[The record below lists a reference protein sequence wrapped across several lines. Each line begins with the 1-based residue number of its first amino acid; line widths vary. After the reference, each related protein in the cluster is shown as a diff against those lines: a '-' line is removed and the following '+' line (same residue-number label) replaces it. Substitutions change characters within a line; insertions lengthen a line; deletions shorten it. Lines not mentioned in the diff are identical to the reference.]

1 MPNPTNSVN
10 TMPTTTSPRRLTRS
24 TAANNSPGE
33 QSSRQSNEINEPS
46 QHFDVGNS
54 SEAQTNE
61 GEQEEDLVPGTPYF
75 LASIVFSIQ

>member
-10 TMPTTTSPRRLTRS
+10 TMPTPRRLTRS

-61 GEQEEDLVPGTPYF
+61 GEQEEDLVLGTPYF